1 MNSIVASISAAI
13 VEIISA
19 GGLPGILLLMA
30 LESACIPIPSEII
43 MPFAG
48 YLVSQGQFSLVAVA
62 TAGALGCNLGSAVAY
77 LVGSRGGRA
86 LVERWSRHSI
96 FGVAEL
102 SMAEG
107 FFRRFGSAA
116 TFFGRLLPVV
126 RTFIALPA
134 GLARMNIWTFHA
146 YTFVGSWI
154 WCWSLAYLG
163 MVLGDHWQDD
173 PRLKTAFHV
182 ADAVIVVLLLA
193 LAGWFLL
200 RRRRA
205 RRA

>member
-1 MNSIVASISAAI
+1 MNSIVASISAAV

-19 GGLPGILLLMA
+19 GGLPGIILLMA

-62 TAGALGCNLGSAVAY
+62 TAGALGCNLGSA
-77 LVGSRGGRA
+77 
-86 LVERWSRHSI
+86 
-96 FGVAEL
+96 
-102 SMAEG
+102 
-107 FFRRFGSAA
+107 
-116 TFFGRLLPVV
+116 
-126 RTFIALPA
+126 
-134 GLARMNIWTFHA
+134 
-146 YTFVGSWI
+146 
-154 WCWSLAYLG
+154 LAYLG

>member
-1 MNSIVASISAAI
+1 MNSLVATISGTVVA
-13 VEIISA
+13 IISA

-77 LVGSRGGRA
+77 LVGSWGGRA
-86 LVERWSRHSI
+86 LVERWSRHSM
-96 FGVAEL
+96 FGIAEL
-102 SMAEG
+102 RLAEG

-134 GLARMNIWTFHA
+134 GLARMNVWTFHA
-146 YTFVGSWI
+146 FTFVGSWI
-154 WCWSLAYLG
+154 WCWALAYLG

-182 ADAVIVVLLLA
+182 ADVVVVLA
-193 LAGWFLL
+193 LVSLGVWYVL

-205 RRA
+205 QQT

>member
-1 MNSIVASISAAI
+1 MTSIVAAISSAVIA
-13 VEIISA
+13 IISA
-19 GGLPGILLLMA
+19 GGLPGIMLLMA

-62 TAGALGCNLGSAVAY
+62 TFGAIGCNLGSAAAY
-77 LVGSRGGRA
+77 LVGSRGGRT
-86 LVERWSRHSI
+86 LVERWSRHSM

-102 SMAEG
+102 RLAER
-107 FFRRFGSAA
+107 FFQRFGPAA
-116 TFFGRLLPVV
+116 TLVGRLLPVV

-134 GLARMNIWTFHA
+134 GLARMNVWSFHA
-146 YTFVGSWI
+146 FTFVGSWI
-154 WCWSLAYLG
+154 WCWALAYLG
-163 MVLGDHWQDD
+163 MTLGDRWQDD

-182 ADAVIVVLLLA
+182 ADVVVLLA
-193 LAGWFLL
+193 LGALVVWYVV

-205 RRA
+205 ERT

>member
-1 MNSIVASISAAI
+1 MNSIVAAISGTVVA
-13 VEIISA
+13 IISA

-86 LVERWSRHSI
+86 LVERWSRHSV

-102 SMAEG
+102 RMAEG

-116 TFFGRLLPVV
+116 TLVGRLLPVV

-134 GLARMNIWTFHA
+134 GLARMNVWTFHA
-146 YTFVGSWI
+146 FTFAGSWI

-163 MVLGDHWQDD
+163 MVLGDHWADD

-182 ADAVIVVLLLA
+182 ADVVVVAALVSLAVWYV
-193 LAGWFLL
+193 L

-205 RRA
+205 QRT